1 MKKYVPIF
9 LVSISMISSLGCV
22 SSLSKKESSPSPQAT
37 VSTSPGTAPSHQVP
51 ASFPQTQPLPSATQ
65 PATQPVPGSGTAP
78 YQGSPTSP
86 PATQPAVPSGTV
98 TAPEQEP
105 DDIPVEV
112 HFEPLPSEPLLDPK
126 QVVETFYQAIS
137 DKNCGIAAQLRPGYT
152 EQSCYNIESMT
163 LKQAKKLWEKG
174 ETSVVYIDILYKKGG
189 KEKSFFG
196 YVKLIK
202 RPGQWLIVNKSYQ
215 SGSKMDFDEYLRVHK
230 LS

>member
-9 LVSISMISSLGCV
+9 LVSISMVSSLGCV
-22 SSLSKKESSPSPQAT
+22 SSLSKKESSPPSQAT
-37 VSTSPGTAPSHQVP
+37 VSTSPETAPPHQVP
-51 ASFPQTQPLPSATQ
+51 ASFPQTQPLPH
-65 PATQPVPGSGTAP
+65 
-78 YQGSPTSP
+78 QGSPASP
-86 PATQPAVPSGTV
+86 PAIQPTVPSGFG

-105 DDIPVEV
+105 ADIPVEL
-112 HFEPLPSEPLLDPK
+112 HFEPLPSLDPK

-137 DKNCGIAAQLRPGYT
+137 DKNCGTAAQLRPGYT

-163 LKQAKKLWEKG
+163 LKNAKKLWEKG

-202 RPGQWLIVNKSYQ
+202 RPGQWLIVNNSYQ
-215 SGSKMDFDEYLRVHK
+215 SGSKMNFDEYLRVHK

>member
-9 LVSISMISSLGCV
+9 FVSISMISSLGCV
-22 SSLSKKESSPSPQAT
+22 SSLSKKESSPPSQAT
-37 VSTSPGTAPSHQVP
+37 VSTSPGTAPLHQVP

-65 PATQPVPGSGTAP
+65 PVPGDSGTAV
-78 YQGSPTSP
+78 SPP
-86 PATQPAVPSGTV
+86 PATQPAVPSGFG

-105 DDIPVEV
+105 ADIAVEV
-112 HFEPLPSEPLLDPK
+112 HFEPLPSKPLLEPM
-126 QVVETFYQAIS
+126 QVVEAYYQAIS
-137 DKNCGIAAQLRPGYT
+137 DKNCGKAAQLRPGYT

-163 LKQAKKLWEKG
+163 LKEAKKLWEKG

-202 RPGQWLIVNKSYQ
+202 RPGQWLIVNNSYQ

>member
-9 LVSISMISSLGCV
+9 LVSISMVSSLGCV
-22 SSLSKKESSPSPQAT
+22 SSLSKKESSLPPQAT
-37 VSTSPGTAPSHQVP
+37 VSTSPGTAPLHQVP
-51 ASFPQTQPLPSATQ
+51 ASFPQAQPLPSATQ
-65 PATQPVPGSGTAP
+65 PVPGYSGTAP
-78 YQGSPTSP
+78 YQGSPASP
-86 PATQPAVPSGTV
+86 PPAIQPAVPSGFG

-105 DDIPVEV
+105 ADIAVEV
-112 HFEPLPSEPLLDPK
+112 HFEPLPSKPLLDPK

-137 DKNCGIAAQLRPGYT
+137 DKNCGTAAQLRPGYT

-163 LKQAKKLWEKG
+163 LKEAKKLWEKG

-202 RPGQWLIVNKSYQ
+202 RPGQWLIVNNSYQ
-215 SGSKMDFDEYLRVHK
+215 SGSKMNFDEYLRVHK

>member
-1 MKKYVPIF
+1 MKKYAPIF
-9 LVSISMISSLGCV
+9 FVSISMISSLGCV
-22 SSLSKKESSPSPQAT
+22 SSFSKKESLPPPQAT
-37 VSTSPGTAPSHQVP
+37 VTTSPETAPPHQVP
-51 ASFPQTQPLPSATQ
+51 ASFPQTQPLQ
-65 PATQPVPGSGTAP
+65 PATQPVPGDSGTAP
-78 YQGSPTSP
+78 SQGLPASPP
-86 PATQPAVPSGTV
+86 PATQPAVPSDSG

-112 HFEPLPSEPLLDPK
+112 HFEPLPSKPLLGPK
-126 QVVETFYQAIS
+126 QVVEAFYQAIS
-137 DKNCGIAAQLRPGYT
+137 DKNCGTAAQLRPGYT

-202 RPGQWLIVNKSYQ
+202 RPGQWLIVNNSYQ